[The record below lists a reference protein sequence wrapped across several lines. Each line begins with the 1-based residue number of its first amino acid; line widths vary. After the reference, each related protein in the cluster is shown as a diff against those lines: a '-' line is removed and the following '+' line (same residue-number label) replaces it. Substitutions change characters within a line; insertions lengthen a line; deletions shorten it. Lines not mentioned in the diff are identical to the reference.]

1 MQIFCRNSKY
11 RPAMPGLSPGSVG
24 AFSVSKGR
32 KPDHPARI
40 FFSKLW
46 KKCFQWLEGRRWK
59 MSRTVL
65 VTGATRGIGR
75 EAVKQLCAQGF
86 TVFAT
91 GRDPQLLD
99 ELKKETGCLGE
110 PCNLAEPDAAVEL
123 YAAASAALGGVDILI
138 NNAGFNPGKEP
149 VVDVSAAR
157 LDASYAIN
165 FRAPYLLCREALK
178 EMGPRKSGHILNV
191 VSTIARTSAP
201 NYSTYCSLKYALHG
215 FTLCLIKEAQLVNV
229 KVTGVY
235 PGGTDTDFRAESRPD
250 YLKPESAAQMIVQC
264 IAAPADVV
272 VHELVYRPMIE
283 TNF

>member
-1 MQIFCRNSKY
+1 
-11 RPAMPGLSPGSVG
+11 
-24 AFSVSKGR
+24 
-32 KPDHPARI
+32 
-40 FFSKLW
+40 
-46 KKCFQWLEGRRWK
+46 

-75 EAVKQLCAQGF
+75 EVTKQLCEQGF

-91 GRDPQLLD
+91 GRCPQLLA
-99 ELKKETGCLGE
+99 ELKNETGCLGDV
-110 PCNLAEPDAAVEL
+110 CNLSDSSAAVSL
-123 YAAASAALGGVDILI
+123 YETARNALGKIDVLI
-138 NNAGFNPGKEP
+138 NNAGANLGKEP
-149 VVDVSAAR
+149 ITDVTTDR

-178 EMGPRKSGHILNV
+178 EMGERKSGHILNV

-215 FTLCLIKEAQLVNV
+215 FTQCLIKEAQQVNV

-235 PGGTDTDFRAESRPD
+235 PGGTDTDFRSEDRPD

-264 IAAPADVV
+264 IAAPSDVV